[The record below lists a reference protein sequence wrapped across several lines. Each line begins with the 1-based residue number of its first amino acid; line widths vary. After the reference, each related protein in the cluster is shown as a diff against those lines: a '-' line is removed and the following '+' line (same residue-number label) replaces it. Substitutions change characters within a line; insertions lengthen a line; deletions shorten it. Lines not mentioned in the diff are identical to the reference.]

1 MNGSGTSTRACGLT
15 RTITRAIRHAALVS
29 IWCVSTSCG
38 GGPTTATGPSATAA
52 LTPVVSSADWSAA
65 TLDAERLDA
74 ARLGDLA
81 LRIRRGEFGRI
92 TSVLIA
98 RRGRL
103 AFEEY
108 FNGWSAE
115 RPHTMQ
121 SVTKSVVSL
130 LTGIAAGS
138 GRLSIGDPVTRF
150 FPNYE
155 PIANFDGL
163 KAAMT
168 LRDLLTMRTGLDWSE
183 DPYAGS
189 PLQRLNDCRCDWLR
203 FVLDWRMR
211 EAPGTR
217 WEYVSG
223 GVIVLGGIVGVA
235 SGMRLD
241 QFASAQLFDP
251 LGAASASWVAGLPD
265 GLPHG
270 GGGLFLRPR
279 DAAKLGQ
286 LVVDQ
291 GRWQGR
297 QVVDSSWIQQSTQRV
312 ERGLRVW
319 AGHAFDY
326 GYLWWLTTDGVDD
339 IITASGAGGQWIFAV
354 PRRQL
359 VVVAT
364 GDNNDGRFAAAVGFL
379 FSHVLPA
386 VVE

>member
-1 MNGSGTSTRACGLT
+1 MHGSSPSVPARINPTRSKLA
-15 RTITRAIRHAALVS
+15 AALLAA
-29 IWCVSTSCG
+29 WCGAAASCG
-38 GGPTTATGPSATAA
+38 GSSPTAA
-52 LTPVVSSADWSAA
+52 TTVTPTASLTPVSAGADWPTS
-65 TLDAERLDA
+65 TLDAEHLDP
-74 ARLGDLA
+74 ARLGDLV
-81 LRIRRGEFGRI
+81 LRIRRGDYGRI
-92 TSVLIA
+92 TSLVVA

-103 AFEEY
+103 VVEEY

-130 LTGIAAGS
+130 LAGMAAKAGK
-138 GRLSIGDPVTRF
+138 LSVDDAVTRF
-150 FPNYE
+150 FPAYE
-155 PIANFDGL
+155 PFANFDNR

-189 PLQRLNDCRCDWLR
+189 PLQRLNECRCDWLR

-223 GVIVLGGIVGVA
+223 GVILAGGIVGA
-235 SGMRLD
+235 AAGMRLD

-251 LGAASASWVAGLPD
+251 VGATGAYWISGLPD

-286 LVVDQ
+286 LIVDQ

-297 QVVDSSWIQQSTQRV
+297 SIVDASWIRESTGRV
-312 ERGLRVW
+312 AQGLRVW
-319 AGHAFDY
+319 AGHSFDY
-326 GYLWWLTTDGVDD
+326 GYLWWLTTDGGDEIV
-339 IITASGAGGQWIFAV
+339 TASGAGGQWIFAV

-359 VVVAT
+359 VVVST
-364 GDNNDGRFAAAVGFL
+364 GDNNDSRSTAAVAFL

-386 VVE
+386 ALE